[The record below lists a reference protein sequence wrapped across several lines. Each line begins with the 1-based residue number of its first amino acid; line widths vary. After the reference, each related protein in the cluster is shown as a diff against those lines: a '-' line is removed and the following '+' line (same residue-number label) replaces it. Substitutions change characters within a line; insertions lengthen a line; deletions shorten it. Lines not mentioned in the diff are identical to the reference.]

1 MILLSLI
8 LILIVGGISSWIV
21 ARRHETSARW
31 IAVASVGADLLVTV
45 GVWIANSGQSQ
56 PETRSW
62 LEECNFTWISQ
73 FGIRF
78 HLALDGLCLALLLL
92 TYFLGI
98 VAILSSWTE
107 IRQRVGFFHF
117 NLLWVLAGIT
127 GVFLAED
134 LFVFYL
140 FWELMLVPM
149 YFLIGIWGHER
160 RIYAATKFFLFTQ
173 LSGLL
178 MLVAIISLAV
188 LHQHATG
195 VFTFDYEQLLNTT
208 LSPRAARLLMLG
220 FFVAFAVKLPAFPFH
235 TWLPDAHTEAPT
247 AGSVILAGLLLKTGA
262 YGLIRF
268 VLPLFPGPSR
278 ELAPLMMTV
287 GVIGILYGAVLAVA
301 QTDLKRLVAYTSVS
315 HMGFVL
321 LGVFAGNEIALE
333 GAVIQMISHGIS
345 TGALFV
351 LAGLLQE
358 RMHTRDISEM
368 GGLWETMPALS
379 GAGLVFA
386 MASLGLPGLG
396 DFVGEFLVL
405 LGAYRANVSL
415 TVAAT
420 LGLLAATLYG
430 LKFAQGAFHGPNLH
444 HWKLPDMRLREW
456 MILGPMIL
464 CLLWIGLYPQ
474 PVLNTLRPSLAAVQ
488 QSALPQQIVRR

>member
-1 MILLSLI
+1 MILLI
-8 LILIVGGISSWIV
+8 LILVLLLGGTASWIV
-21 ARRHETSARW
+21 ARQNVEAARW
-31 IAVASVGADLLVTV
+31 IALASVAADLLATI
-45 GVWIANSGQSQ
+45 GVWIAYAGRPQSVSG
-56 PETRSW
+56 RW
-62 LEECNFTWISQ
+62 IKECNFAWIPQ
-73 FGIRF
+73 FGIHL
-78 HLALDGLCLALLLL
+78 HLAIDGLSLALLLL

-188 LHQHATG
+188 LHQRTTG

-208 LSPRAARLLMLG
+208 LSPRAASLLMLG
-220 FFVAFAVKLPAFPFH
+220 FFIAFAVKLPAFPFH

-278 ELAPLMMTV
+278 EMAPLMMTV
-287 GVIGILYGAVLAVA
+287 GVLGVLYGAFMALK
-301 QTDLKRLVAYTSVS
+301 QHDLKRLVAYTSVS

-321 LGVFAGNEIALE
+321 IGIFSGNETALT
-333 GAVIQMISHGIS
+333 GAFIVMISHGIG
-345 TGALFV
+345 TGALFI
-351 LAGLLQE
+351 LAGALQQ
-358 RMHTRDISEM
+358 RMHTREISRM
-368 GGLWETMPALS
+368 GGLWATMPAFS
-379 GAGLVFA
+379 GAGLFFA
-386 MASLGLPGLG
+386 MASAGLPGLG

-405 LGAYRANVSL
+405 LGAYRTNVNI
-415 TVAAT
+415 TAVAT
-420 LGLLAATLYG
+420 LGIIAATLYG
-430 LKFAQGAFHGPNLH
+430 LKVSSQVFQGPNRNNWSLAD
-444 HWKLPDMRLREW
+444 LFPREW
-456 MILGPMIL
+456 VIVGSMMA
-464 CLLWIGLYPQ
+464 CLLWLGLYPQ
-474 PVLNTLRPSLAAVQ
+474 PFIRLFQPISESSAQTVASVQ
-488 QSALPQQIVRR
+488 RVAR

>member
-1 MILLSLI
+1 MILFSLI
-8 LILIVGGISSWIV
+8 LILLVGGVSSWIV

-31 IAVASVGADLLVTV
+31 IAVASTGADLLVTA
-45 GVWIANSGQSQ
+45 GVWIANTGRSQ
-56 PETRSW
+56 PETGRW
-62 LEECNFTWISQ
+62 LEECNFNWISQ

-78 HLALDGLCLALLLL
+78 HLALDGLSLALLLL

-188 LHQHATG
+188 LHQHAIG

-301 QTDLKRLVAYTSVS
+301 QTDLKLLVAYTSVS

-368 GGLWETMPALS
+368 GGLWETVPALS

-405 LGAYRANVSL
+405 LGVYRANVSL
-415 TVAAT
+415 TVVAT

-430 LKFAQGAFHGPNLH
+430 LKFAQGAFYGPNLH

-456 MILGPMIL
+456 TILGPMIL

-474 PVLNTLRPSLAAVQ
+474 PVLNTLRPSLAAVR
-488 QSALPQQIVRR
+488 QSAFPQQIVRR

>member
-1 MILLSLI
+1 MILPSLI
-8 LILIVGGISSWIV
+8 LILIIGGIASWIV
-21 ARRHETSARW
+21 AARSTVVARW
-31 IAVASVGADLLVTV
+31 IAIASVLTNFAMSLGIWMSRTAQASTERWLTECSFS
-45 GVWIANSGQSQ
+45 WI
-56 PETRSW
+56 P
-62 LEECNFTWISQ
+62 Q

-78 HLALDGLCLALLLL
+78 HLAVDGLSLTLLLL

-98 VAILSSWTE
+98 MAILSSWTE
-107 IRQRVGFFHF
+107 IQERVGFFHF

-127 GVFLAED
+127 GVFLAAD

-149 YFLIGIWGHER
+149 YLLIGIWGHER

-178 MLVAIISLAV
+178 MLIAIIALAV
-188 LHQHATG
+188 LHHQITG
-195 VFTFDYEQLLNTT
+195 VFTFDYEQLLHTA
-208 LSPRAARLLMLG
+208 LSPREARLLMLG
-220 FFVAFAVKLPAFPFH
+220 FLIAFLVKLPAFPFH

-278 ELAPLMMTV
+278 QLAPLMMTI
-287 GVIGILYGAVLAVA
+287 GVIGILYGAVLAVG
-301 QTDLKRLVAYTSVS
+301 QTDIKRLVAYTSVS

-333 GAVIQMISHGIS
+333 GAVVQMVSHGIS
-345 TGALFV
+345 TGALFMI
-351 LAGLLQE
+351 AGLLQQ
-358 RMHTRDISEM
+358 RMHTRDISQM

-379 GAGLVFA
+379 GTGLVFA

-405 LGAYRANVSL
+405 LGAYRTNIRLAVF
-415 TVAAT
+415 AT
-420 LGLLAATLYG
+420 MGLIIATLYG
-430 LKFAQGAFHGPNLH
+430 LKFAQGAFQGPNRYQ
-444 HWKLPDMRLREW
+444 WKLPDLRPREW
-456 MILGPMIL
+456 TALGLMMV
-464 CLLWIGLYPQ
+464 CLIWIGLYPQ
-474 PVLNTLRPSLAAVQ
+474 TVLRTVHPSLRAAQ
-488 QSALPQQIVRR
+488 QTASPEISQETKR

>member
-1 MILLSLI
+1 MILVSLI
-8 LILIVGGISSWIV
+8 LILLVGGICSWIV
-21 ARRHETSARW
+21 ARRHVTSARW
-31 IAVASVGADLLVTV
+31 IAVASVGADLALTIGISIVNA
-45 GVWIANSGQSQ
+45 GRSQ
-56 PETRSW
+56 PTTQRW
-62 LEECNFTWISQ
+62 LQECNSAWISQ

-78 HLALDGLCLALLLL
+78 HLALDGLSLALLLL
-92 TYFLGI
+92 TYFLGL

-127 GVFLAED
+127 GVFLAAD

-149 YFLIGIWGHER
+149 YFLVGIWGHER

-195 VFTFDYEQLLNTT
+195 VFTFDYEQLLHTT
-208 LSPRAARLLMLG
+208 LSPRSGRLLMLG

-287 GVIGILYGAVLAVA
+287 GVIGILYGAVLAVG

-351 LAGLLQE
+351 VAGLLQE
-358 RMHTRDISEM
+358 RMHTREISQM

-379 GAGLVFA
+379 GAGLLFA

-415 TVAAT
+415 TVVAT

-444 HWKLPDMRLREW
+444 HRSLPDMRLREW
-456 MILGPMIL
+456 TILGPMML

-474 PVLNTLRPSLAAVQ
+474 SFLNTLRPSLAAVHEIVF
-488 QSALPQQIVRR
+488 PQQIVRR

>member
-1 MILLSLI
+1 MILIILI
-8 LILIVGGISSWIV
+8 LILIVGGFASWI
-21 ARRHETSARW
+21 AGRRNVNAARW
-31 IAVASVGADLLVTV
+31 IALASVSADFAATVVT
-45 GVWIANSGQSQ
+45 WIANVGRPPSAPG
-56 PETRSW
+56 RW
-62 LEECNFTWISQ
+62 FEECNVNWIPQ
-73 FGIRF
+73 FGIRL
-78 HLALDGLCLALLLL
+78 HLAIDGLSLTLLLL

-98 VAILSSWTE
+98 MAILCSWTE
-107 IRQRVGFFHF
+107 IRERAGFFHF

-127 GVFLAED
+127 GVFLALD

-188 LHQHATG
+188 FHRQTTG
-195 VFTFDYEQLLNTT
+195 IFTFDYEQLLNTT
-208 LSPRAARLLMLG
+208 LSPRAALLLMLG
-220 FFVAFAVKLPAFPFH
+220 FFIAFAVKLPIFPLH

-268 VLPLFPGPSR
+268 VVPLFPGPSR
-278 ELAPLMMTV
+278 ALAPLMMTI

-321 LGVFAGNEIALE
+321 LGVFAGNEIALQ
-333 GAVIQMISHGIS
+333 GAVVQMISHGIS
-345 TGALFV
+345 TGALFI

-358 RMHTRDISEM
+358 RLHTREIAEM

-415 TVAAT
+415 TVVAT

-430 LKFAQGAFHGPNLH
+430 LKLGQNAFQGPNPH
-444 HWKLPDMRLREW
+444 HWNLPDMRFREW
-456 MILGPMIL
+456 AILGTMMV

-474 PVLNTLRPSLAAVQ
+474 PVLNTVRPSLAAAQ
-488 QSALPQQIVRR
+488 QGTFPQEIVRR